1 MGDITNFAIP
11 FFLATLMIEVALS
24 LYGNREYY
32 TKKDTF
38 ASLIMGIGSIG
49 SSLITKGLK
58 FGVFTFLYEYRLIE
72 IPMVW
77 WGFIALLLADDFS
90 YYWFH
95 RTSHKMRYFWASH
108 VVHHSS
114 QHYNLSTA
122 LRQTWTGE
130 ISGSFIF
137 YAWMPLVGFDP
148 LWILTAQSTSLIYQY
163 WIHTEVIRKMP
174 RWFELIF
181 NTPSHHR
188 VHHGSDLQYLDMNYA
203 GILIVWDKMFG
214 TFIDETKAPTYG
226 LITNISTYNPARI
239 AFSEWGNLARD
250 VYRTSGILNKL
261 RYIFAPPGW
270 SPDGSTLT
278 TDEMREEAN

>member
-11 FFLATLMIEVALS
+11 FFLATLTIEVALS
-24 LYGNREYY
+24 LYGNRKYY

-250 VYRTSGILNKL
+250 VYKTSGILNKL
-261 RYIFAPPGW
+261 RCIFAPPGW